1 MLQELQKSAGAEAT
15 CRSNKNVQVL
25 HTKSP
30 AQSDCCPAQNSVAPA
45 QSHGWIPVSE
55 RMPESN
61 GVYFG
66 WDGKRVLEVNCFFG
80 GFSANQFIHGEI
92 THWMP
97 LPAPPTEVK

>member
-1 MLQELQKSAGAEAT
+1 MLGVIAESAWKAGCRAAMLAASPQLPGSEPAT
-15 CRSNKNVQVL
+15 VPGK
-25 HTKSP
+25 
-30 AQSDCCPAQNSVAPA
+30 
-45 QSHGWIPVSE
+45 WILVSE
-55 RMPESN
+55 RVPESN